1 MKSLL
6 DIQQDVRNLEAD
18 VEEITERI
26 RNISSDI
33 DDMRNA
39 DPSMEF
45 DYGRIEILAGQIPF
59 VRHPLDELEDGRAC
73 LIYLEMLLNIVRM
86 DHEIGVTVNRLIFIQ
101 WIQIQSRI
109 DRSLEE
115 LVADTYRT
123 QADLFEEFAQIVP
136 KEYMDVFMLDALI
149 VANIGGEANGET
161 LEYLAEVS
169 ALLGIDAE
177 KLRILAQIA
186 RAVLCQKF
194 GEMEKEE
201 LREVLKCT
209 NEFEFYLD
217 SDIIEKAVQEQRE
230 IVVKVDDMSNLKWM
244 VIQNQKV
251 QKGDIVATFTEVI
264 WRDNAIGT
272 VLSWFHSDYEN
283 TSRTIEAP
291 SSGTLFQFRLNSM
304 NYGVISI
311 ETDSRES
318 IKAWIKNGGY

>member
-6 DIQQDVRNLEAD
+6 DIQQDIRDLEAD
-18 VEEITERI
+18 VKEITERI

-33 DDMRNA
+33 DDMRNV
-39 DPSMEF
+39 DPRMEF

-59 VRHPLDELEDGRAC
+59 ARHPLDELEDGRAC

-101 WIQIQSRI
+101 WMQIQSRI
-109 DRSLEE
+109 DRPLKE
-115 LVADTYRT
+115 LVEDTYRT

-136 KEYMDVFMLDALI
+136 KEYMDVFVLDALI

-177 KLRILAQIA
+177 KLRMLAQIA

-194 GEMEKEE
+194 GGMEKEQ
-201 LREVLKCT
+201 LREVLKYT
-209 NEFEFYLD
+209 NEFKFYLD
-217 SDIIEKAVQEQRE
+217 ADIIEKAVQEQRE
-230 IVVKVDDMSNLKWM
+230 IIVELDDLSELKWVVKH
-244 VIQNQKV
+244 NQKV
-251 QKGDIVATFTEVI
+251 QKGDIVAI
-264 WRDNAIGT
+264 IYAWRKQ
-272 VLSWFHSDYEN
+272 SDGKDYFWRLE
-283 TSRTIEAP
+283 TRTRYRAELKAP
-291 SSGTLFQFRLNSM
+291 SSGTIFQFRHNNM

-318 IKAWIKNGGY
+318 IKAWIKDGGH

>member
-6 DIQQDVRNLEAD
+6 DIQQDIRDLEAD
-18 VEEITERI
+18 VKEITERI

-59 VRHPLDELEDGRAC
+59 ARHPLDELEDGRAC

-101 WIQIQSRI
+101 WMQIQSRI

-115 LVADTYRT
+115 LVEDTYRT
-123 QADLFEEFAQIVP
+123 QADLFEEFVQTVP
-136 KEYMDVFMLDALI
+136 KEYMDGFMLDALI
-149 VANIGGEANGET
+149 VANMGGEANRET

-177 KLRILAQIA
+177 KLRILAEVA
-186 RAVLCQKF
+186 KAVLCQKF

-209 NEFEFYLD
+209 NEFAFYLD
-217 SDIIEKAVQEQRE
+217 PNIIEKAMQEQRE
-230 IVVKVDDMSNLKWM
+230 IVVKLNDESGLKWKAG
-244 VIQNQKV
+244 QQDRV
-251 QKGDIVATFTEVI
+251 QKGDIVAI
-264 WRDNAIGT
+264 
-272 VLSWFHSDYEN
+272 FHEWGSN
-283 TSRTIEAP
+283 GSRPLFGGYRVKPKKAP
-291 SSGTLFQFRLNSM
+291 SSGTLFQFRHNSM

-318 IKAWIKNGGY
+318 IKAWIKDGGY